1 MVPQRRSHNHV
12 VSRSAAS
19 LVFAAATLA
28 APLEGQVMGEELFR
42 TTCMACHSTGTD
54 RLVGPGLEGIADR
67 RDREWLVSFI
77 TEPDRL
83 IGEGDTIAS
92 RLLAEYMVPMPNI
105 GTTRAQAESV
115 LDYLANSDG
124 APAGG
129 TGGTAVVSA
138 PATEAQVLLGQ
149 ALFQGDV
156 RLADGGPT
164 CNSCHEVTH
173 DAVFGGGILA
183 RELTTVISRLGGLG
197 VRAIIGNPPFP
208 VMERAYRGKPVNEEE
223 VGALVAF
230 LERTDAEQALHQP
243 RGYGVE
249 LFGTGLVGAVI
260 LLGVY
265 AVAWRGRKSGSVN
278 QAIFDRQI
286 RST

>member
-1 MVPQRRSHNHV
+1 
-12 VSRSAAS
+12 
-19 LVFAAATLA
+19 
-28 APLEGQVMGEELFR
+28 LEGQVMGEELFR

-115 LDYLANSDG
+115 LDYLASSGGTPAGG
-124 APAGG
+124 APAGGAPVGG

-149 ALFQGDV
+149 ALFQGNV

-173 DAVFGGGILA
+173 DAVLGGGILA
-183 RELTTVISRLGGLG
+183 RELTTVMSRLGGPG

-208 VMERAYRGKPVNEEE
+208 VMERAYRDKPVNEEE
-223 VGALVAF
+223 VTALVAF
-230 LERTDAEQALHQP
+230 LERADAEQALHRP
-243 RGYGVE
+243 RNYGIK
-249 LFGTGLVGAVI
+249 LFGAGLVGAVI
-260 LLGVY
+260 LMGIY
-265 AVAWRGRKSGSVN
+265 AVAWRGRKSGPVN
-278 QAIFDRQI
+278 QAIFDRQM